1 MYNNNQSYN
10 SRQQGKFSPTP
21 KMMQIQVQFRKFGQ
35 YNIMETLDFGYRLSV
50 KSNIKPDHNGMIVYD
65 ANNAQIMVND
75 KGYLCLYIN

>member
-1 MYNNNQSYN
+1 MYNNNQS
-10 SRQQGKFSPTP
+10 RQQQGKFSPTP
-21 KMMQIQVQFRKFGQ
+21 QMMQIKIQFRKFGQ

-50 KSNIKPDHNGMIVYD
+50 KSNIKPDQNGMIVYD